1 MPILKYSVEENS
13 FYFGEIV
20 FNVLSNELTE
30 DEVNIMNL
38 RNEMIDLFIKNKYKE
53 IFKYYIY
60 NSEKWV

>member
-1 MPILKYSVEENS
+1 
-13 FYFGEIV
+13 V

-30 DEVNIMNL
+30 DEVNMLNL

>member
-13 FYFGEIV
+13 FYFREIV

-30 DEVNIMNL
+30 DEVNMLNL